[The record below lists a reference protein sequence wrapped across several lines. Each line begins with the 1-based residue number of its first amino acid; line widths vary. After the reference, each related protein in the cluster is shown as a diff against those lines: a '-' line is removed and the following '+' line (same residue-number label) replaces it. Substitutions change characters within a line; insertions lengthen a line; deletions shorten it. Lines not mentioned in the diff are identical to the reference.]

1 MAIRGI
7 NRPLFYRIESCSAK
21 GKRRPM
27 SRECSHRASIER
39 SPLRARKIRTDA
51 PSRLSRADERGLEPL
66 RERQPAAPSAH
77 RTTLVAG
84 STPIDIAAHSSTPV
98 ASRRHPPTVRSSGAV
113 ADRVAADLPARRGAP
128 FRARQHPWYL
138 FDLVEFLEVGERGPG
153 P

>member
-7 NRPLFYRIESCSAK
+7 NRPLFYRIESWSAK

-27 SRECSHRASIER
+27 SRACSHRASIER

-66 RERQPAAPSAH
+66 RKRQPAAPSAH
-77 RTTLVAG
+77 RATLVAG

-98 ASRRHPPTVRSSGAV
+98 ASRPTRQPSVRAAPSPTASRPTYRTPRWPVRALRHR
-113 ADRVAADLPARRGAP
+113 
-128 FRARQHPWYL
+128 WYL
-138 FDLVEFLEVGERGPG
+138 FDLIEFLEVDERGPG